1 MQQIMLFAAAVA
13 LLALAALAIRAY
25 FLVKRTHTLLDQV
38 GKLLEAEVTDVVRTL
53 GGAARGV
60 EQAVGKLD
68 KGLEALSS
76 TLQRVDHV
84 TQKLEPESL
93 AHTVGRPAL
102 AKLAAWV
109 GGLRKGLAR
118 VRRGRGGAVEASAA
132 DAEDVTES

>member
-25 FLVKRTHTLLDQV
+25 FLVKRTHALLD
-38 GKLLEAEVTDVVRTL
+38 AEVADVVRTL
-53 GGAARGV
+53 GGVARGV

-76 TLQRVDHV
+76 TLDRVDRV

-109 GGLRKGLAR
+109 GGVRKGFAR
-118 VRRGRGGAVEASAA
+118 VRRGRAVEASAA

>member
-25 FLVKRTHTLLDQV
+25 LLVKRTHELLD
-38 GKLLEAEVTDVVRTL
+38 AEVAEVVRTL

-76 TLQRVDHV
+76 TLDRVDRV
-84 TQKLEPESL
+84 TQRLEPEYL
-93 AHTVGRPAL
+93 AHTVAQPAL
-102 AKLAAWV
+102 AKIGAWL

-118 VRRGRGGAVEASAA
+118 ARRGGRGEAEAA
-132 DAEDVTES
+132 EVEDVTES

>member
-1 MQQIMLFAAAVA
+1 MQQVMLFAAAVA

-25 FLVKRTHTLLDQV
+25 LLVKRTHELLD
-38 GKLLEAEVTDVVRTL
+38 AEVADVIRTL

-76 TLQRVDHV
+76 TLDRVDRV

-93 AHTVGRPAL
+93 AHTVAQPAL
-102 AKLAAWV
+102 AKIAAWV
-109 GGLRKGLAR
+109 GGIRKGLAR
-118 VRRGRGGAVEASAA
+118 ARRDKKGEAGAAE
-132 DAEDVTES
+132 AEDVTES

>member
-13 LLALAALAIRAY
+13 LLALAALAVRAY

-38 GKLLEAEVTDVVRTL
+38 GGLLDTEVAEVVRRL

-68 KGLEALSS
+68 KSLESLSS
-76 TLQRVDHV
+76 TLDRVDRV
-84 TQKLEPESL
+84 THKLEPDYL
-93 AHTVGRPAL
+93 AHTVAQPVL

-109 GGLRKGLAR
+109 GGLRRGLAR
-118 VRRGRGGAVEASAA
+118 VRRGGAVEAE
-132 DAEDVTES
+132 DATES

>member
-38 GKLLEAEVTDVVRTL
+38 GRLLDTEVAGTVRTL

-68 KGLEALSS
+68 KGLESLSS
-76 TLQRVDHV
+76 TLDRVDRV
-84 TQKLEPESL
+84 THKLEPDYL
-93 AHTVGRPAL
+93 AHTVAQPVL

-109 GGLRKGLAR
+109 GGVRKGIAR
-118 VRRGRGGAVEASAA
+118 VRRGGAVEA
-132 DAEDVTES
+132 EDVTES

>member
-38 GKLLEAEVTDVVRTL
+38 GRLVDTEVTEVVRTL

-68 KGLEALSS
+68 KGLESLSS
-76 TLQRVDHV
+76 TLDRVDRV
-84 TQKLEPESL
+84 THKLEPEYL
-93 AHTVGRPAL
+93 AHTVAQPVL

-109 GGLRKGLAR
+109 GGVRKGLAR
-118 VRRGRGGAVEASAA
+118 VRRGGAVEADAS